1 MLLLKSSHVM
11 GNLIKGYPIRTKKV
25 LEMGIISEDAP
36 IFVFFSSFFAVK
48 PFAEVLV

>member
-25 LEMGIISEDAP
+25 LDMGIWLSFRRMHP
-36 IFVFFSSFFAVK
+36 LSSSS
-48 PFAEVLV
+48 LLSSL